1 MVLSNDERAA
11 SSTICTPSC
20 PTWATSTV
28 SHRAQFRAQGWAVIE
43 GVFPTA
49 QMRELAELSSDL
61 AAAQLDDALTE
72 LMSAEGLSESEARE
86 LLGAAASGDAG
97 ALSKVQG
104 LVGAN
109 ANASGQNKAS
119 PVPFDP
125 DFSPD
130 DRSRLAPR
138 KLDNPYG
145 LDRRYR
151 AIVHD
156 RALHELAWELLGGER
171 PPQLWQSQLFM
182 KPPEIG
188 SAKPYHQDVRQCT
201 ADRAFRHRCQCSRL
215 VLATDEHVLVTELLF
230 PGGT

>member
-1 MVLSNDERAA
+1 MVLSNDEHIATSNA
-11 SSTICTPSC
+11 CTTSST
-20 PTWATSTV
+20 A
-28 SHRAQFRAQGWAVIE
+28 SHQVQFRAQGWAVVE

-49 QMRELAELSSDL
+49 QMRELAELSAEL

-72 LMSAEGLSESEARE
+72 LMSAEGLSGLEARE

-145 LDRRYR
+145 LDGRYR

-156 RALHELAWELLGGER
+156 RALHELAWELLGGEQ
-171 PPQLWQSQLFM
+171 PPQLWGSQLFM

-188 SAKPYHQDVRQCT
+188 STKPYHQDVRQCT
-201 ADRAFRHRCQCSRL
+201 CTAVSDFRYRCQSSRL
-215 VLATDEHVLVTELLF
+215 VLATDKCVLVTELLF
-230 PGGT
+230 PCGT

>member
-1 MVLSNDERAA
+1 MGPQTGAPTAPSGASANDCSFVAR
-11 SSTICTPSC
+11 
-20 PTWATSTV
+20 TSTV
-28 SHRAQFRAQGWAVIE
+28 SQQAHFHAQGWTVIE
-43 GVFPTA
+43 GVFPVV
-49 QMRELAELSSDL
+49 QMRELAELSGEL
-61 AAAQLDDALTE
+61 AAAQLDDALNK
-72 LMSAEGLSESEARE
+72 LMGAEGLSEAEARK

-109 ANASGQNKAS
+109 TNASGQNKAS

-145 LDRRYR
+145 LDERYR

-156 RALHELAWELLGGER
+156 RALHQLAWELLGGAR
-171 PPQLWQSQLFM
+171 PPQLWGSQLFM

-188 SAKPYHQDVRQCT
+188 STKPYHQDVRQCT
-201 ADRAFRHRCQCSRL
+201 WPKFSSRA
-215 VLATDEHVLVTELLF
+215 
-230 PGGT
+230 GN